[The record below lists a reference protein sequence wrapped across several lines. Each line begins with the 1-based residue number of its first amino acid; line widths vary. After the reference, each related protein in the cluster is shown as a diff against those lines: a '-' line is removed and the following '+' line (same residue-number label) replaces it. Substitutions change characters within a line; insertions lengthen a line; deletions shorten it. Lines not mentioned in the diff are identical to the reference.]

1 VIFEL
6 AHELLPYAA
15 VLYVADSV
23 VRARPGERLIAS
35 AWGRRFRWRGPGWHL
50 VGLLPTAEVFVVAAP
65 AVPAPRG
72 SAAASPSGATAP
84 SGAASPFGRAAVPL
98 APGRA
103 PTVPPSPITAEV
115 EAIRA
120 RRAVQAREASAL
132 SIAGA
137 VVFIAGFVALPLA
150 VYRRDP
156 TPGPAEAA
164 VAAAAMAWAA
174 VVVLGARA
182 LRRAGASWGA
192 TLSALSPALFFP
204 PAAAHALS
212 FLRRDAY
219 RPSPPLAVASVLL
232 PPAEFRRLARRELR
246 ALDEA
251 DRRAAAGDHDTGGH
265 PVPEPIAG
273 HREAEPI
280 AGHPVADPHLARHPL
295 ARHPLAAAAGHI
307 DTRAARSEILAL
319 LSAAGIDPG
328 EATAA
333 DTPRDPAAALFC
345 PLCETE
351 YRSGFAICVDCDAQ
365 LIPFAPAVTR

>member
-1 VIFEL
+1 MIFEL

-23 VRARPGERLIAS
+23 VRVRPGERLIAS

-50 VGLLPTAEVFVVAAP
+50 AGLLPSAEVFVVAAP
-65 AVPAPRG
+65 PAAGSSSAVPAP
-72 SAAASPSGATAP
+72 SS
-84 SGAASPFGRAAVPL
+84 PL
-98 APGRA
+98 AA
-103 PTVPPSPITAEV
+103 V

-120 RRAVQAREASAL
+120 RRAAETRDSAAL
-132 SIAGA
+132 IAAGA
-137 VVFIAGFVALPLA
+137 VVLAATFVALPLA

-164 VAAAAMAWAA
+164 VAAAAIGWMAVLA
-174 VVVLGARA
+174 LGARA

-219 RPSPPLAVASVLL
+219 RSSPPLAVAAVVL

-251 DRRAAAGDHDTGGH
+251 DRRARSSPG
-265 PVPEPIAG
+265 P
-273 HREAEPI
+273 
-280 AGHPVADPHLARHPL
+280 
-295 ARHPLAAAAGHI
+295 AAAIGE
-307 DTRAARSEILAL
+307 TPRARADIFAL
-319 LSAAGIDPG
+319 LSAAGIDPR

-333 DTPRDPAAALFC
+333 DPPRDPAAALFC

-351 YRSGFAICVDCDAQ
+351 YRSGFATCADCDAA
-365 LIPFAPAVTR
+365 LIPFAPALTR